1 MTILTTEALFNIVNG
16 STLLASGG
24 GGSIKTAYSFVSQ
37 IIETGKPITL
47 SSSNKMKNS
56 DYGVVVGAM
65 GSPESFEKI
74 GLQGAEKRAVE
85 VMQDLNESKKI
96 TFTISVETGSN
107 IFVAM
112 LAAAKTLD
120 PALII
125 DADGAGRSVPTLSCL
140 SYSSQIN
147 ITPFVVLNAP
157 HKEAVNEEN
166 TVLNDPNK
174 EAANEGNIVLNLPHI
189 SDEDSDGA
197 AKKKAQASIIENMV
211 RPILSSEGS
220 FDGVGA
226 ISGWIMNG
234 DQAQSALV
242 PNTIS
247 MAQSIGYI
255 LNQFSIDDKNIIHHL
270 AAFLKLEFDT
280 PLYGL
285 SKNNSPFTLTSKES
299 VSQGGFDFNKLSF
312 TQTVNGRET
321 ELIVINQNENLL
333 LWDKDKDHP
342 LTICPDSICM
352 LGKLNKSIKD
362 KILVEISSLSDD
374 VKEMA
379 NTSLNGWHGLSVED
393 IEEDQEVYLF
403 SLPSPETLKN
413 DNKEVFSALA
423 KQFGYYGSYE
433 SLDKLLTKEDI

>member
-24 GGSIKTAYSFVSQ
+24 GGSIKTAYSFVNQ
-37 IIETGKPITL
+37 IVETKKSITL
-47 SSSNKMKNS
+47 CSPGSMKHS
-56 DYGVVVGAM
+56 DFGVVVGAM

-85 VMQDLNESKKI
+85 VMQDLNKSKRI
-96 TFTISVETGSN
+96 NFTISVETGSN

-120 PALII
+120 PALVI

-140 SYSSQIN
+140 SYSSKIN

-157 HKEAVNEEN
+157 HGE
-166 TVLNDPNK
+166 VLV
-174 EAANEGNIVLNLPHI
+174 EGDIVLNLPQI
-189 SDEDSDGA
+189 SDGDLGEA
-197 AKKKAQASIIENMV
+197 TKKKAQASIVENMV

-234 DQAQSALV
+234 NQAKSALV
-242 PNTIS
+242 SNTIS
-247 MAQSIGYI
+247 MAQSIGEQ
-255 LNQFSIDDKNIIHHL
+255 LNKFKVDDKNIIHDL
-270 AAFLKLEFDT
+270 AVFLNTLNIS
-280 PLYGL
+280 LYSL
-285 SKNNSPFTLTSKES
+285 SETNSPFILKSKDS

-312 TQTVNGRET
+312 TQTVSGRVREQ
-321 ELIVINQNENLL
+321 IVINQNENLL
-333 LWDKDKDHP
+333 IWDKDKDHP

-352 LGKLNKSIKD
+352 LGKLDETIKD
-362 KILVEISSLSDD
+362 DILAGLSSLSGIE
-374 VKEMA
+374 KEEA
-379 NTSLNGWHGLSVED
+379 DTSLSGWHGLSVED
-393 IEEDQEVYLF
+393 LVEGQEVYLF
-403 SLPSPETLKN
+403 SLPAPETLKN
-413 DNKEVFSALA
+413 ENQEVFSALA

-433 SLDKLLTKEDI
+433 SLDKLLTKENI

>member
-37 IIETGKPITL
+37 IIETGKTITL
-47 SSSNKMKNS
+47 CSSSKMKSS
-56 DYGVVVGAM
+56 DYGIVVGAM

-85 VMQDLNESKKI
+85 LMQDLNKSKKI

-112 LAAAKTLD
+112 LAAAKTLE
-120 PALII
+120 PALVI

-147 ITPFVVLNAP
+147 ITPFVVLNSP
-157 HKEAVNEEN
+157 HGKAQV
-166 TVLNDPNK
+166 
-174 EAANEGNIVLNLPHI
+174 EGNIVLNLPHI
-189 SDEDSDGA
+189 SDEDSEGA
-197 AKKKAQASIIENMV
+197 VKKKAQASIVENMV
-211 RPILSSEGS
+211 RPILSSQNS

-234 DQAQSALV
+234 DQAKSALV
-242 PNTIS
+242 PKTIS
-247 MAQSIGYI
+247 MAQRIGYI
-255 LNQFSIDDKNIIHHL
+255 LSQLLLDDKNIIDHL
-270 AAFLKLEFDT
+270 AAFLKLEFGI
-280 PLYGL
+280 PLYSL
-285 SKNNSPFTLTSKES
+285 SENNSPFTLRSKES

-312 TQTVNGRET
+312 TQTVKGREK
-321 ELIVINQNENLL
+321 ELFVINQNENLL

-352 LGKLNKSIKD
+352 LGKLDETIAD
-362 KILVEISSLSDD
+362 DILTGISSLSDD

-379 NTSLNGWHGLSVED
+379 NISLNGWHGLSVED
-393 IEEDQEVYLF
+393 VVEGQDVYLF
-403 SLPSPETLKN
+403 SLPAPETLKN

-433 SLDKLLTKEDI
+433 SLDKLLTQEEI

>member
-1 MTILTTEALFNIVNG
+1 MINLTNKALLNIVNG

-24 GGSIKTAYSFVSQ
+24 GGSIKTAYSFVNQ
-37 IIETGKPITL
+37 IVETGKVITL
-47 SSSNKMKNS
+47 CPPNAMKSS
-56 DYGVVVGAM
+56 DFGVVVGAM

-85 VMQDLNESKKI
+85 VMQDLNKLKKI

-112 LAAAKTLD
+112 LAAAKTLE
-120 PALII
+120 PALVI

-140 SYSSQIN
+140 SYSSKIN

-157 HKEAVNEEN
+157 HGKAQV
-166 TVLNDPNK
+166 
-174 EAANEGNIVLNLPHI
+174 EGNIVLNLPHI
-189 SDEDSDGA
+189 SDKDSDEA

-234 DQAQSALV
+234 DQAKFALV

-247 MAQSIGYI
+247 MAQSIGGA
-255 LNQFSIDDKNIIHHL
+255 LNQFATDGKNVVHLL
-270 AAFLKLEFDT
+270 AAFLKLEFGI
-280 PLYGL
+280 PLYSL
-285 SKNNSPFTLTSKES
+285 SENNAPFTLTSKES

-312 TQTVNGRET
+312 TQTVNGSEK

-352 LGKLNKSIKD
+352 LGLLDKTIKEDILKSVSDDLK
-362 KILVEISSLSDD
+362 KEAEVSLS
-374 VKEMA
+374 
-379 NTSLNGWHGLSVED
+379 GWHGLSVED
-393 IEEDQEVYLF
+393 IVKGQEVYLF

-413 DNKEVFSALA
+413 DNKEIFSDLA

-433 SLDKLLTKEDI
+433 PLDKLLTKENL

>member
-37 IIETGKPITL
+37 IIETGKTITL

-157 HKEAVNEEN
+157 HGKALV
-166 TVLNDPNK
+166 
-174 EAANEGNIVLNLPHI
+174 EGNIVLNLPHI
-189 SDEDSDGA
+189 SDKDSDGA

>member
-37 IIETGKPITL
+37 IIETGKTITL

-157 HKEAVNEEN
+157 HGKALV
-166 TVLNDPNK
+166 
-174 EAANEGNIVLNLPHI
+174 EGNIVLNLPHI
-189 SDEDSDGA
+189 SDEDTGGA

-247 MAQSIGYI
+247 MAQSIGGA
-255 LNQFSIDDKNIIHHL
+255 LNQFATDGKNVVHL
-270 AAFLKLEFDT
+270 IAAFLKLEFGI
-280 PLYGL
+280 PLYSL
-285 SKNNSPFTLTSKES
+285 SENNAPFTLTSKES

-312 TQTVNGRET
+312 TQTVNDRVR

-333 LWDKDKDHP
+333 IWDKDKDHP

-352 LGKLNKSIKD
+352 LGKLDETIKD
-362 KILVEISSLSDD
+362 DILAGLSSLSDIE
-374 VKEMA
+374 KEKA
-379 NTSLNGWHGLSVED
+379 DTSLSGWHGLSVED
-393 IEEDQEVYLF
+393 IVEGQEVYLF